1 MMTSSIV
8 LTPTEHAARANICTV
23 RFFSQAQRDITN
35 GTMDHHGVVFTYTI
49 YGVLFFVLLL
59 FLVSRS
65 KTFLCVTKKIFTQV
79 YFETIYI

>member
-59 FLVSRS
+59 FLVSRN
-65 KTFLCVTKKIFTQV
+65 KTFLCVTKKNF
-79 YFETIYI
+79 YAGLF